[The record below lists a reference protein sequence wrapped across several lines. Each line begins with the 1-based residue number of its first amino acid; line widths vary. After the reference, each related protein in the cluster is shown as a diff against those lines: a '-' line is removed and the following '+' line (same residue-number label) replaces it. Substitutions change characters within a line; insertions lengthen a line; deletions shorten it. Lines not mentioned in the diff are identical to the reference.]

1 MHISY
6 TNQAENAIKYAAKKA
21 KEMQHPY
28 IGTEH
33 LLLGLRQ
40 EYSGVAGQILARN
53 GVEEKKIYQLMDEL
67 IVPQTETPVKSRPA
81 ESPRYKDI
89 LENSAKE
96 AHRLHTTDTGT
107 EASASVDDPGCG
119 LCGYP
124 YPDHTQ
130 YQSPE
135 NLSGYYD
142 SGGCGSERVS
152 G

>member
-33 LLLGLRQ
+33 LLLGLRR

-67 IVPQTETPVKSRPA
+67 IVPQTETPVKSKPA
-81 ESPRYKDI
+81 
-89 LENSAKE
+89 
-96 AHRLHTTDTGT
+96 
-107 EASASVDDPGCG
+107 
-119 LCGYP
+119 
-124 YPDHTQ
+124 
-130 YQSPE
+130 
-135 NLSGYYD
+135 
-142 SGGCGSERVS
+142 
-152 G
+152 